1 MLLQNKGH
9 FYKLSIMFGRKTQQ
23 EHTLLIY
30 KDHYNSFLPVIFKQ
44 GGG

>member
-9 FYKLSIMFGRKTQQ
+9 FYKLSIMFGAETQQ

-30 KDHYNSFLPVIFKQ
+30 KDQYDSFLPVIFKQ

>member
-9 FYKLSIMFGRKTQQ
+9 FYKPSMMFGAETWQ

-30 KDHYNSFLPVIFKQ
+30 KDQYNSFLPVIFKQ